1 MKSTLVLVGVVGL
14 ATVVGAV
21 GGCSPQAKT
30 QGKQDTVATYHGMT
44 LRANLPTESRVP
56 AVMAAAEQTLRNR
69 GYTIVSSTATE
80 EKGEI
85 IAHPPSSDHFPRL
98 VIESSRGVSS
108 TIVDVCAEPFGDQDL
123 CRSVLDGMLQKLG
136 L

>member
-1 MKSTLVLVGVVGL
+1 
-14 ATVVGAV
+14 
-21 GGCSPQAKT
+21 
-30 QGKQDTVATYHGMT
+30 MT

-69 GYTIVSSTATE
+69 GYTIVSSAATE

-85 IAHPPSSDHFPRL
+85 IAHPPSSDRFPRV

-108 TIVDVCAEPFGDQDL
+108 TIVDVSVEPFGDQDL